1 MAAERLSLR
10 IELDAD
16 ADAGPEE
23 RDEAARALRAD
34 LLDLD
39 VDSVER
45 PETAAPHGARGA
57 GAVEIGT
64 LLVTV
69 GQHALGLVAST
80 IAAWVQRRGGRS
92 ATLELDGDR
101 IDLKG
106 VSKDDQHRLIEAF
119 LARHAEA

>member
-1 MAAERLSLR
+1 MPAERLNLR

-16 ADAGPEE
+16 ADAGAEE
-23 RDEAARALRAD
+23 RDEAARALRSD

-45 PETAAPHGARGA
+45 PETAAPDGSRGA

-69 GQHALGLVAST
+69 GQHALGLVATT

-119 LARHAEA
+119 LARHVEA